1 VREQDSNRR
10 AQQGAETAYQGRN
23 RGERKWR
30 ELNKLI
36 VAWIC
41 YTSNLINSR
50 KIRRQ
55 VLSPEQQAARIRA
68 RARMDEGWPIGAG
81 RLDRDSLHER
91 SADRES

>member
-1 VREQDSNRR
+1 MARTEQADCSMDLLHK
-10 AQQGAETAYQGRN
+10 Q
-23 RGERKWR
+23 
-30 ELNKLI
+30 
-36 VAWIC
+36 
-41 YTSNLINSR
+41 LINSR